1 MARRF
6 SDALTFDVL
15 FSPKAEAL
23 FHGDP
28 HAGNVFHVTD
38 NPKDPYQIAL
48 LDWGLCGTFPRKERV
63 ALVQLILGVKLRDA
77 KRLRNNIGA
86 LLESGLPDSPGKLQR
101 IDDIIEEVL
110 KPKTRRSSFE
120 AIEELLLALVQEGYA
135 TRFNLNLF
143 VKSQV
148 TISGILAELDPTF
161 KQDDYVEKKISGL
174 VWKELPKRLLYT
186 LWFPA
191 WNSRSYRS
199 LVSNEDIKDFI
210 FGKPKDQK
218 SASQNEGGAS
228 SAQKTQFSTN
238 RWEILPLSRPA
249 GYVVSNVA
257 PNDASH
263 QNVR

>member
-1 MARRF
+1 
-6 SDALTFDVL
+6 
-15 FSPKAEAL
+15 
-23 FHGDP
+23 
-28 HAGNVFHVTD
+28 
-38 NPKDPYQIAL
+38 
-48 LDWGLCGTFPRKERV
+48 
-63 ALVQLILGVKLRDA
+63 
-77 KRLRNNIGA
+77 
-86 LLESGLPDSPGKLQR
+86 
-101 IDDIIEEVL
+101 
-110 KPKTRRSSFE
+110 
-120 AIEELLLALVQEGYA
+120 LLLALVQEGYA